1 MRMWD
6 RTITEAFHRSVCFRY
21 SGLVGTLSDLATH
34 SLSSEPAGSL
44 RLYISDSPPGLAFLH
59 DPILLESPEATY
71 VVEWNEAKASQKS
84 KAYIMTAKEKHAK
97 LHTFMYTLRKVCH
110 PLLVHLSVK
119 WLVVTTFPCPL
130 NRAFGIILGSGVGA
144 GPISRLRISRTGTY
158 SFPPLPAPETHA
170 VTCLLGSTHCCT
182 LIRS

>member
-1 MRMWD
+1 MQTWD
-6 RTITEAFHRSVCFRY
+6 RTITEAFHRSVHSRY

-44 RLYISDSPPGLAFLH
+44 RLYISNSPPRLAFLY

-84 KAYIMTAKEKHAK
+84 KAYITTAKEKHAE
-97 LHTFMYTLRKVCH
+97 LHTFMYTPRKVRH

-119 WLVVTTFPCPL
+119 RLVVTTFPCPL
-130 NRAFGIILGSGVGA
+130 NRTFCIISGSSVGA
-144 GPISRLRISRTGTY
+144 WPISRLGLSRTGTY

-170 VTCLLGSTHCCT
+170 VTCLLGSTRCRM
-182 LIRS
+182 LVRS